1 MFLIVNLPLHEVSI
15 TETKAGYMT
24 IQVPKIQALT
34 IKTLEKWLKGLS
46 EKINLHIKKKTK
58 KNGCKSK
65 KE

>member
-34 IKTLEKWLKGLS
+34 IKTLEKVFKGPQR
-46 EKINLHIKKKTK
+46 
-58 KNGCKSK
+58 KN
-65 KE
+65 